1 MANITPHTPSKLP
14 TEIDYAT
21 LMQYIVGAHRALASM
36 NATLKHIPNTQL
48 FTRTFTTKEAVLS
61 SRIEGTVATLSEVL
75 AFEADGDEDP
85 RNIDDIL
92 EVLNYRH
99 ALEFGISH
107 IKDENPLT
115 ENFIKKM
122 HGILLQRGRG
132 QNKSPG
138 DFRRIQ
144 VYIGA
149 PGSKIEDA
157 KYIPPEPQNIIP
169 AITNLMV
176 YVNGDD
182 ERDQLVR
189 AAVAHYQFE
198 AIHPFL
204 DGNGRVGRLLIML
217 QLIQGGVLDH
227 PSLYLSEYFEKNRGD
242 YYDTLNAVSTKGDY
256 TGWIR
261 FFLAGIEE
269 QARNVEN
276 TALAIMRL
284 YEEYKLKIEVVNS
297 KYAIATL
304 DAIFKRP
311 VFDAGVLAKEAGIS
325 NGKTLHTMINKFLEL
340 GYISV
345 LNPNIKRGKLYVF
358 KDLIDLTNSNH

>member
-1 MANITPHTPSKLP
+1 MANITPFTPTKLP
-14 TEIDYAT
+14 VSIDYVE
-21 LMQYIVGAHRALASM
+21 LMRYVVGAHRALASM
-36 NATLKHIPNTQL
+36 NATLKHIPNTEL

-75 AFEADGDEDP
+75 AYEADGDEDP
-85 RNIDDIL
+85 RKIDDIL
-92 EVLNYRH
+92 EVLNYRR

-107 IKDENPLT
+107 IEADNPLT

-138 DFRRIQ
+138 DFRKIQ

-157 KYIPPEPQNIIP
+157 RYIPPEPQNIIP
-169 AITNLMV
+169 AITNLV
-176 YVNGDD
+176 NYVNNDD
-182 ERDQLVR
+182 ERDHLVR

-217 QLIQGGVLDH
+217 QLLKGGVLGH
-227 PSLYLSEYFEKNRGD
+227 PNLYLSEYFEANRSD

-269 QARNVEN
+269 QAHSVET
-276 TALAIMRL
+276 TALAIMDL
-284 YEEYKLKIEVVNS
+284 YDRYKQKVEAINS
-297 KYAIATL
+297 KYAVVAL

-311 VFDAGVLAKEAGIS
+311 VFDAATLAKESGIS
-325 NGKTLHTMINKFLEL
+325 NNKTLHTMINKFLEL
-340 GYISV
+340 GYVSV
-345 LNPNIKRGKLYVF
+345 LNPNIKRGKLYIF
-358 KDLIDLTNSNH
+358 QELIDLTSGNH